1 MKTILA
7 VLLIANIA
15 FSNAVFLKKPSKTT
29 FSVLNQLQDFEN
41 HDFGKK
47 ILDTIALQ
55 MKNQAPLA
63 DVAKMLAE
71 IRQDLVL
78 KEQEMDQLHAEQ
90 ENECETDIT
99 EYIRRID
106 VASQQRDDATTEIG
120 LLQGEISNLETEIAN
135 KGEQLDILAERE
147 AQVRSDRERDH
158 YEFEDRQKRTVEVIG
173 AVDLIVEKLSS
184 IKPEKSPE
192 AALAELA
199 KIGSS
204 NPILAL
210 AQVASTFS
218 KASLDNV
225 IGKMEELRTSLEEA
239 MEQDRKDEEKAQSD
253 FVSLLG
259 EIETTRKTVAAAKA
273 EAEGQLMQKQG
284 ALAL

>member
-1 MKTILA
+1 
-7 VLLIANIA
+7 
-15 FSNAVFLKKPSKTT
+15 
-29 FSVLNQLQDFEN
+29 
-41 HDFGKK
+41 
-47 ILDTIALQ
+47 
-55 MKNQAPLA
+55 
-63 DVAKMLAE
+63 
-71 IRQDLVL
+71 
-78 KEQEMDQLHAEQ
+78 MDQLHAEQ